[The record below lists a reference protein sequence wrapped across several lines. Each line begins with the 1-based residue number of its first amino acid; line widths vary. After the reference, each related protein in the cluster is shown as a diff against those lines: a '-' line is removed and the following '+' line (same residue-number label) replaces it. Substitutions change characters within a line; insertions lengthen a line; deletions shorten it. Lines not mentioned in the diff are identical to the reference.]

1 VEEVKAILKSEVT
14 NGLLEMT
21 EKIRKPKKFKKTIE
35 MSSAVFLQKKS
46 SLAQYKKLDLPSELP
61 ARPSSSAK
69 GIASRA

>member
-1 VEEVKAILKSEVT
+1 VQEVKAILKSEVT

-46 SLAQYKKLDLPSELP
+46 SLAQYKKLDLPCELP